1 MTAKTRGGC
10 FGVIK
15 RQRLPMCGDV
25 ARGTIIRG
33 DWMVRSLADCGGPIV
48 AIEAGTRG
56 NVVVHYG
63 GDDETARGMTGL
75 TLRRYRDVAD
85 TLTAGKLSVVT
96 RNTLR
101 GQAFEHCVDMAVF
114 AFNQGM
120 HAHQWESGGQV
131 IKILVSRTRQ
141 RAKGE
146 KGAGYRD

>member
-1 MTAKTRGGC
+1 MRGDMAGSA
-10 FGVIK
+10 I
-15 RQRLPMCGDV
+15 
-25 ARGTIIRG
+25 ARGRR
-33 DWMVRSLADCGGPIV
+33 MVGPFSDSGRSIV

-85 TLTAGKLSVVT
+85 ALTAGKLSVVT
-96 RNTLR
+96 PNTLR

-131 IKILVSRTRQ
+131 IKIVVSRTRQ